1 MSDMPSKTHG
11 SSVQDRL
18 LDAAEQVVAR
28 DGVANLTLD
37 AVAREAGVSK
47 GGLLYHYPS
56 KSALITAIVERLAQR
71 CEADQQQALAEEPPA
86 PGAFTRAFIRAHSA
100 PIDPREV
107 PVHSA
112 LLAAAGTDPQFMQPF
127 RRRCA
132 QWQARLETDGI
143 DPAIA
148 MIVRLAIDGLCLG
161 PLLGMPMPQGELRDR
176 VIEKLIALTRVPDHP
191 CTEPQTSS
199 QLHKTTQK
207 GPE

>member
-1 MSDMPSKTHG
+1 MSRTQSKAD
-11 SSVQDRL
+11 SSVVQDRL

-71 CEADQQQALAEEPPA
+71 CETDQQQALANEPPA
-86 PGAFTRAFIRAHSA
+86 PGAFTRAFIRAHSD
-100 PIDPREV
+100 PIDPRDV

-112 LLAAAGTDPQFMQPF
+112 LLAAAGTNPQFMQPF
-127 RRRCA
+127 RKRFA
-132 QWQARLETDGI
+132 QWQARLEADGI

-161 PLLGMPMPQGELRDR
+161 PLLGIPVPQGELRER
-176 VIEKLIALTRVPDHP
+176 VVQKLIAMTCQQGHEPSEQRMEDEVHRT
-191 CTEPQTSS
+191 TEKRT
-199 QLHKTTQK
+199 
-207 GPE
+207 E

>member
-1 MSDMPSKTHG
+1 MSRTQSKAD
-11 SSVQDRL
+11 SSVVQDRL

-71 CEADQQQALAEEPPA
+71 CETDQQQALANEPRA
-86 PGAFTRAFIRAHSA
+86 PGAFTRAFIRAHSD
-100 PIDPREV
+100 PIDPRDV

-112 LLAAAGTDPQFMQPF
+112 LLAAAGTNPQFMQPF
-127 RRRCA
+127 RKRFA
-132 QWQARLETDGI
+132 QWQARLEADGI

-161 PLLGMPMPQGELRDR
+161 PLLGIPVPQGELRER
-176 VIEKLIALTRVPDHP
+176 VVQKLIAMTCQQGHEPSEQRMEDEVHRT
-191 CTEPQTSS
+191 TEKRT
-199 QLHKTTQK
+199 
-207 GPE
+207 E